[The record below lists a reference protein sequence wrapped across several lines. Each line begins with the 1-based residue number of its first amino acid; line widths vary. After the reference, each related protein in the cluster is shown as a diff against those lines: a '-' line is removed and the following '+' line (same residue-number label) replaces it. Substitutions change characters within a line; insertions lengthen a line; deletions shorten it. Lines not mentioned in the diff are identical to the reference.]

1 MTDFDEARERM
12 VEWQI
17 ARRGIGNPRV
27 LAAMRR
33 VRREEFVPADLREF
47 AYDDTPLPIGNE
59 QTISQPAIVAAMI
72 EAAEVSPGDRVLD
85 VGTGSGYA
93 AAVAAAIAEHVYSI
107 ERHAGLVDMARETL
121 SRLGISNVSV
131 YPGDGTLG
139 LEEHAPYHAII
150 AAAGGPRVPQAWRRQ
165 LAVGGRIVMPVGRDP
180 HFQRL
185 IKLVRRSEE
194 DYERIWLGEVRFVP
208 LLGEDGWPVHDGEPR
223 SAGSGF
229 CRGRLGA
236 IARAVGMGCE

>member
-1 MTDFDEARERM
+1 MTDFNEARERM

-17 ARRGIGNPRV
+17 ARRGIRNPHV

-33 VRREEFVPADLREF
+33 VPREEFVPADLRDF

-93 AAVAAAIAEHVYSI
+93 AAVAAAIADHVYSI
-107 ERHAGLVDMARETL
+107 ERHAGLVDTAREIL
-121 SRLGISNVSV
+121 GRLGISNVTV
-131 YPGDGTLG
+131 HLGDGTMG
-139 LEEHAPYHAII
+139 LAEHAPYDAII
-150 AAAGGPRVPQAWRRQ
+150 AAAGGPHVPDIWRRQ

-180 HFQRL
+180 HYQRL
-185 IKLVRRSEE
+185 IKLVRRNEQ
-194 DYERIWLGEVRFVP
+194 DYDRSWLGEVRFVP
-208 LLGEDGWPVHDGEPR
+208 LVGEDGWPVRDGEPH

-236 IARAVGMGCE
+236 IARAAGIGCE